1 MEHLVPARLLVDE
14 LVKEERLE
22 SRRPELVARDLAK
35 YVGELGRIPSADE
48 LEEWLEGH
56 RLVSELY
63 ASASVL
69 EELLH
74 RHFARAQAKSAQ
86 GAEAVGPA
94 PPPVEARD
102 AELEAL
108 LREAPEDVERYL
120 VYSDWLQERGEPL
133 GELIALGVAADSGGA
148 DEQARFERHLR
159 AHEGRF
165 LGALARRFP
174 PEVTLRW
181 RCGLVQAI
189 EASWNVDAN
198 VWRQLLELR
207 VCELLRRLKV
217 SLRGSHGAAL
227 ADVLS
232 ALVSRAA
239 RSLRVLEL
247 EGFYELQLPEA
258 LFRRQLAELAL
269 QGDTLVLP
277 AGLPGTIERLRLR
290 VYRIAAAERARR
302 WEVRGLDTSL
312 ETQISELLP
321 ELELPRLERLSLDLH
336 RCSPR
341 TLGEVLEQLKAP
353 ALTHLE
359 LSGRPL
365 DPATFSMLARL
376 PLARQLRSLALTAL
390 ELDDQA
396 MLALAAERPR
406 LEALERLDVSGNE
419 LTREG
424 LETARQLAPEV
435 VSQRQERPGSGALER
450 LRGFAGSRLE
460 AAEKIADP
468 KAWREAG
475 VEGDLLWARYRGNA
489 EYELFVTRGLDA
501 YGCTCPSSIQ
511 PCKHVVALALVARK
525 VELPERPSG
534 GIANRLRPA
543 AGRDA

>member
-35 YVGELGRIPSADE
+35 HVGELGRIPSADE

-63 ASASVL
+63 ASASLL

-74 RHFARAQAKSAQ
+74 RHFAKAQAKAAQ
-86 GAEAVGPA
+86 GAEAAEPA

-102 AELEAL
+102 SELEAL
-108 LREAPEDVERYL
+108 LREAPDDVERYL
-120 VYSDWLQERGEPL
+120 VYSDWLQERGDPL
-133 GELIALGVAADSGGA
+133 GELIALGVAADRGGA

-159 AHEGRF
+159 DHGDRF
-165 LGALARRFP
+165 LGALAGRFP
-174 PEVTLRW
+174 PEVTLHW
-181 RCGLVQAI
+181 RFGVVHAL

-198 VWRQLLELR
+198 TWRQLLDLR
-207 VCELLRRLKV
+207 VCALLRRLKV
-217 SLRGSHGAAL
+217 SLRGNYGASL

-232 ALVSRAA
+232 ALVARAA

-247 EGFYELQLPEA
+247 EGFHELPLPEA
-258 LFRRQLAELAL
+258 LLRRQLAELAL
-269 QGDTLVLP
+269 SGGVVMLP
-277 AGLPGTIERLRLR
+277 AGLPGAIEKLRLR
-290 VYRIAAAERARR
+290 VSRVDLPEAARR
-302 WEVRGLDTSL
+302 LELRALDTSL
-312 ETQISELLP
+312 ERELAALLP
-321 ELELPRLERLSLDLH
+321 TLELPRLERLSLDLH

-365 DPATFSMLARL
+365 DPATFSTLARL
-376 PLARQLRSLALTAL
+376 PLARQLSSLALTAL
-390 ELDDQA
+390 ELSDDA
-396 MLALAAERPR
+396 IRVLAAERAR
-406 LEALERLDVSGNE
+406 FEALTRLDVSGNE

-424 LETARQLAPEV
+424 LEAARQLVPEV
-435 VSQRQERPGSGALER
+435 VSQRQERSGSGALAR
-450 LRGFAGSRLE
+450 LRRFAGSRLE
-460 AAEKIADP
+460 AAEKIAEP
-468 KAWREAG
+468 KAWRDAG
-475 VEGDLLWARYRGNA
+475 VEGDTLWARYRGNA
-489 EYELFVTRGLDA
+489 EYELFVTRELDA

-525 VELPERPSG
+525 LELAERPSG
-534 GIANRLRPA
+534 GIL
-543 AGRDA
+543 GRVRRYEHVD